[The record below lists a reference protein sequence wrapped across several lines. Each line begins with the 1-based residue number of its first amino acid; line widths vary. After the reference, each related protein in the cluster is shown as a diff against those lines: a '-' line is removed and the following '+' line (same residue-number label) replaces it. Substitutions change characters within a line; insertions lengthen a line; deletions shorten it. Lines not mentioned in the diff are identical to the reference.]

1 MKTFLSTKAVGF
13 YIVVL
18 AALAGIVSGGMFLM
32 WGKSAGASPFL
43 IVAALGLGVVCD
55 VILMLKEIIWLNLIV
70 SVSYTYAVVK
80 LITDN
85 VGSFVDK
92 YQGINLFGDAGQ
104 VDTIISISI
113 VIGIAVFL
121 SFAAGFMKR
130 VKE

>member
-1 MKTFLSTKAVGF
+1 M
-13 YIVVL
+13 
-18 AALAGIVSGGMFLM
+18 
-32 WGKSAGASPFL
+32 
-43 IVAALGLGVVCD
+43 AALGLGVVCD